1 MESEMEMS
9 NKKGRESIADCPSI
23 EIAAYLDGELSPAD
37 ELYLEAHIG
46 NCHAC
51 SQELNSQKQ
60 LINTLSCSLDN
71 TPELPRDFAK
81 FVVVNAESSVGGLRR
96 SNERLTAMYVC
107 GALFFVVMFTLGAAA
122 PGAFAAFFSVIEKV
136 YAVLSFVF
144 HFVFDVCEG
153 IIILLRAFLAQPG
166 FNTSFAIGSAVFVS
180 AAGLYIYLARSNSR
194 RSRIESGNI
203 V

>member
-1 MESEMEMS
+1 MEIS
-9 NKKGRESIADCPSI
+9 NKKGKGPIVDCPSI
-23 EIAAYLDGELSPAD
+23 EIAAYLDGELSPTD

-46 NCHAC
+46 NCHVC
-51 SQELNSQKQ
+51 GEELNSQKQ
-60 LINTLSCSLDN
+60 LINALSCSLDDA
-71 TPELPRDFAK
+71 PELPRDFAK

-122 PGAFAAFFSVIEKV
+122 PGAFAAFFSVIEKA
-136 YAVLSFVF
+136 YAVLSFVL
-144 HFVFDVCEG
+144 HFIFDVSEG
-153 IIILLRAFLAQPG
+153 VIILLRAFLAQPG
-166 FNTSFAIGSAVFVS
+166 LNMSFAVGAVFFVS